1 MIHTIQAIQRLVQPP
16 KIGISTAKRA
26 ASG

>member
-1 MIHTIQAIQRLVQPP
+1 MIHTIQVIQRLVQPP